1 MIDTRRSA
9 STCTALAVDRTGM
22 FINVCLFVIFASLVT
37 YLAYQFFNPPLES
50 DLKVYKDNQ
59 VILKC
64 VTDAASNTLIVE
76 LIEEGKLQQRFEVDG
91 CERLEP
97 TNKKKLARV
106 YEDTLWALEYNNYQR
121 VTVERVRVQP
131 LFSILAV
138 VLVYLPIAIIFY
150 KYRRIP
156 I

>member
-97 TNKKKLARV
+97 TNKKSLPGFTKTPSGHLNTTTTRGSQSSEFV
-106 YEDTLWALEYNNYQR
+106 YNHFFPYSQLC
-121 VTVERVRVQP
+121 
-131 LFSILAV
+131 LFISL
-138 VLVYLPIAIIFY
+138 
-150 KYRRIP
+150 
-156 I
+156 